1 MFGLFKKKKSSKG
14 KLPELCDIHGEPLTE
29 GDEVM
34 AHRYELGRA
43 ELILEKNSY
52 QYRSLESGK
61 TVGFHLMI
69 DASTQRQKVEKI
81 QAN

>member
-1 MFGLFKKKKSSKG
+1 
-14 KLPELCDIHGEPLTE
+14 
-29 GDEVM
+29 M

-43 ELILEKNSY
+43 TLILENNSY

-61 TVGFHLMI
+61 TVSFHLMI